1 MQKRK
6 PTIRPSTGDME
17 LLSLLWEHGPI
28 SLSAAYEQMPEGVAY
43 TTVQTRL
50 NRMVVKGLATREKI
64 GRQPMQYKAAIG
76 PEEINARQLDSLVE
90 RVAGGSVLP
99 LVAQLVQKTDF
110 TESEL
115 SALKKLVHEA
125 ERRSRRSSASE
136 GED

>member
-28 SLSAAYEQMPEGVAY
+28 SLSAAHEQMPEGVAY

-50 NRMVVKGLATREKI
+50 NRMVVKGLATREKV

-115 SALKKLVHEA
+115 SKLKQLVHEA
-125 ERRSRRSSASE
+125 ERRSRRSPASE